1 MASQQPPRRLRSLPL
16 ALAVVALGGVL
27 ASCSTNRGDQQ
38 LRLGAGVALTGNGG
52 LLGQDART
60 GLDLARQQFAGKQ
73 PGLEL
78 QLEDTGSDEAGATVA
93 FRRLINA
100 KPVAI
105 VGPSLSQQGF
115 AVMPMAD
122 RAGIPVIGVSTTAE
136 GIPQIGRFVARV
148 ASPVT
153 VIAPR
158 SLAKAVQLNPG
169 IRRVA
174 VFFAQDDIFCTSESQ
189 IFQKAIRAKG
199 LELVAVQR
207 TSVSDTD
214 FQIPITNVLRSRP
227 QLVVISALVSDGG
240 NLVRQLRELGY
251 TGPIV
256 AGNGLNTPNIY
267 PVCQRHCDGLMITQ
281 AYNPSL
287 DNPSNR
293 SLLVAFRKGRP
304 ADAVP
309 PQVTAQAFTAYQVV
323 HEALASLKASLPQ
336 GTSLTSL
343 PLRELRQRL
352 LKTLLAGTYQ
362 TPLGELRFSA
372 EGEVLQREFSVA
384 RVSMNPDGRSGRFVL
399 LP

>member
-1 MASQQPPRRLRSLPL
+1 MAPVHTPRPLRPLPL
-16 ALAVVALGGVL
+16 ALALVALAGALV
-27 ASCSTNRGDQQ
+27 SCGRQRSDQ
-38 LRLGAGVALTGNGG
+38 LRLGAGIALTGNAG

-60 GLDLARQQFAGKQ
+60 GLELARQQFAGQAPK
-73 PGLEL
+73 LEL

-105 VGPSLSQQGF
+105 LGPSLSQQGF

-122 RAGIPVIGVSTTAE
+122 RAQIPVIGVSTTAA
-136 GIPQIGRFVARV
+136 GIPQIGPFVARV

-158 SLAKAVQLNPG
+158 SLAKAVQLHPG

-174 VFFAQDDIFCTSESQ
+174 VFFAQDDVFCTSETQ
-189 IFQKAIRAKG
+189 IFQRAIRSKG

-207 TSVSDTD
+207 TSVHDTD
-214 FQIPITNVLRSRP
+214 FHIPITNVLRSRP

-251 TGPIV
+251 SGPIV

-267 PVCQRHCDGLMITQ
+267 PVCQQHCDGLLITQ

-287 DNPSNR
+287 ANASNR
-293 SLLVAFRKGRP
+293 SLLAAFRKGRP

-309 PQVTAQAFTAYQVV
+309 PQVTAQAYAAYQVV
-323 HEALASLKASLPQ
+323 HEALATLKGTLPQ
-336 GTSLTSL
+336 GTTLTGL
-343 PLRELRQRL
+343 PLPELRQRL

-362 TPLGELRFSA
+362 TPLGELRFTP
-372 EGEVLQREFSVA
+372 EGEVLQRDFSVA
-384 RVSMNPDGRSGRFVL
+384 RVSMAADGRNGRFVL

>member
-1 MASQQPPRRLRSLPL
+1 
-16 ALAVVALGGVL
+16 
-27 ASCSTNRGDQQ
+27 
-38 LRLGAGVALTGNGG
+38 
-52 LLGQDART
+52 
-60 GLDLARQQFAGKQ
+60 
-73 PGLEL
+73 
-78 QLEDTGSDEAGATVA
+78 
-93 FRRLINA
+93 
-100 KPVAI
+100 
-105 VGPSLSQQGF
+105 
-115 AVMPMAD
+115 
-122 RAGIPVIGVSTTAE
+122 
-136 GIPQIGRFVARV
+136 
-148 ASPVT
+148 
-153 VIAPR
+153 
-158 SLAKAVQLNPG
+158 
-169 IRRVA
+169 
-174 VFFAQDDIFCTSESQ
+174 
-189 IFQKAIRAKG
+189 
-199 LELVAVQR
+199 
-207 TSVSDTD
+207 
-214 FQIPITNVLRSRP
+214 
-227 QLVVISALVSDGG
+227 VSDGG

-293 SLLVAFRKGRP
+293 SLLAAFRKGRP

-343 PLRELRQRL
+343 PLGELRQRL

>member
-1 MASQQPPRRLRSLPL
+1 MAPQQPHRPLRSLPL

-27 ASCSTNRGDQQ
+27 ASCSSNRSDQ
-38 LRLGAGVALTGNGG
+38 LRLGAGIALTGNGG

-60 GLDLARQQFAGKQ
+60 GLDLARQQFAAKQ

-78 QLEDTGSDEAGATVA
+78 QLEDTGSDEPGATVA

-105 VGPSLSQQGF
+105 VGPSFSQQGF

-174 VFFAQDDIFCTSESQ
+174 VFFAQDDVFCTSESQ

-267 PVCQRHCDGLMITQ
+267 PVCQRHCDGLITQ
-281 AYNPSL
+281 AYTPSL

-293 SLLVAFRKGRP
+293 SLLAAFRKGRP

-336 GTSLTSL
+336 GTNLTSL
-343 PLRELRQRL
+343 PLGELRQRL

-362 TPLGELRFSA
+362 TPLGELRFSP

-384 RVSMNPDGRSGRFVL
+384 RVSMKPDGRSGRFVL

>member
-1 MASQQPPRRLRSLPL
+1 MDLLRRVQKAL
-16 ALAVVALGGVL
+16 ALVGLGAAL
-27 ASCSTNRGDQQ
+27 ASCSSNRSDQ
-38 LRLGAGVALTGNGG
+38 LRLGAGIALTGNAG

-60 GLDLARQQFAGKQ
+60 GLDLAKLQFAQLQ
-73 PGLEL
+73 PRLEL
-78 QLEDTGSDEAGATVA
+78 ELEDTGSDEVGATVA

-105 VGPSLSQQGF
+105 LGPSLSQQGF

-122 RAGIPVIGVSTTAE
+122 RAGIPVIGVSTTAP
-136 GIPQIGRFVARV
+136 GIPQLGPFVARV

-153 VIAPR
+153 VVAPR
-158 SLAKAVQLNPG
+158 SLAKALQLNPG

-174 VFFAQDDIFCTSESQ
+174 VFFAQDDVFCTSETQ

-199 LELVAVQR
+199 LDLVAVQR
-207 TSVSDTD
+207 TSVADTD

-227 QLVVISALVSDGG
+227 QLVVISALVADGG

-251 TGPIV
+251 QGQIV

-267 PVCQRHCDGLMITQ
+267 PVCQKHCDGMLITQ

-287 DNPSNR
+287 DNASNR
-293 SLLVAFRKGRP
+293 NLLKLFRRGRS

-309 PQVTAQAFTAYQVV
+309 PQVTAQAYTGYQVV
-323 HEALASLKASLPQ
+323 HEALAKLKGTLPKGQ
-336 GTSLTSL
+336 SLTSL
-343 PLRELRQRL
+343 PLADLRQRL

-362 TPLGELRFSA
+362 TPLGELRFSP
-372 EGEVLQREFSVA
+372 EGEVVQRDFSVA
-384 RVSMNPDGRSGRFVL
+384 RVSMDADGRSGRFVL
-399 LP
+399 QP